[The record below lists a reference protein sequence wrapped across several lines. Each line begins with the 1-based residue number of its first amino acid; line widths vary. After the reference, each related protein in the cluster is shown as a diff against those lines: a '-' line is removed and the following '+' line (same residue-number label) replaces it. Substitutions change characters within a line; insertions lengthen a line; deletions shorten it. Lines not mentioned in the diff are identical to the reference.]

1 MKKLVLL
8 TAIVASVASYA
19 ATSNSADMNI
29 SATVM
34 KPASISTVQDL
45 EFGKI
50 IAGFNHEEQQAGK
63 FNVKFGEETAP
74 NITYSFGGKNLDIK
88 DQGKAEI
95 QLSNGSYNMPVA
107 LNITKGS
114 VTSSG
119 NGNAMDITVK
129 GTAKPA
135 NDQAVGRY
143 TGVLTARIS
152 YN

>member
-34 KPASISTVQDL
+34 KPASISTVQNL

-63 FNVKFGEETAP
+63 FNVKFGEDTAP
-74 NITYSFGGKNLDIK
+74 NVTYSYEG
-88 DQGKAEI
+88 Q
-95 QLSNGSYNMPVA
+95 A
-107 LNITKGS
+107 LNIQEEGNANIQLK
-114 VTSSG
+114 
-119 NGNAMDITVK
+119 NGNNKMPVELNIKKGAVASNGDGHAMDITVK

-135 NDQAVGRY
+135 SNQVVGEY